1 MGSREGAARIP
12 RRFLKPTRDC
22 LKRETALWC
31 SNGTPCGGPS
41 MTVHKQS
48 VSFTD
53 AAFAFARELVEA
65 GEYPN
70 VSAAVSGE
78 MARAKAARE
87 RERTLLEAEV
97 QRRLAL
103 PPDQWEPVAA
113 LDTFTVNAREHLA
126 RLKSAQEN
134 SATA

>member
-1 MGSREGAARIP
+1 MS
-12 RRFLKPTRDC
+12 
-22 LKRETALWC
+22 
-31 SNGTPCGGPS
+31 
-41 MTVHKQS
+41 VHKQS

-53 AAFAFARELVEA
+53 AAFAFARALVEA

-87 RERTLLEAEV
+87 RERALLAAEV

-103 PPDQWEPVAA
+103 PPDQWEPMAA
-113 LDTFTVNAREHLA
+113 LDTFTSKAREHLA
-126 RLKSAQEN
+126 ILRSAQEN
-134 SATA
+134 GAKP